1 MPRAGM
7 VGSKMIGTQVT
18 ALSDAKVGNTG
29 IVESIDLPEEV
40 SNYLAHLG
48 FLPGTRVEVLRRAPA
63 GDPTVYRIDGVEVG
77 LRNETARHIFLK
89 LTAGVA
95 QHATNLKERPEQAV
109 IDRALTD
116 LLHNI
121 QLAHCTTNMGYL
133 RALLPTTPIDEHTSH

>member
-1 MPRAGM
+1 
-7 VGSKMIGTQVT
+7 MIEIKVT

-40 SNYLAHLG
+40 GNYLAHLG

-89 LTAGVA
+89 LT
-95 QHATNLKERPEQAV
+95 
-109 IDRALTD
+109 
-116 LLHNI
+116 
-121 QLAHCTTNMGYL
+121 
-133 RALLPTTPIDEHTSH
+133 TSEAR

>member
-1 MPRAGM
+1 
-7 VGSKMIGTQVT
+7 MIDTQVT

-95 QHATNLKERPEQAV
+95 A
-109 IDRALTD
+109 
-116 LLHNI
+116 
-121 QLAHCTTNMGYL
+121 
-133 RALLPTTPIDEHTSH
+133 